1 MNLFKMFRNLISILL
16 LIIECPIELISQSQ
30 IDSLKNLVNKTE
42 ASTKVKLYTDI
53 ADGYFYE
60 GNNDSAITYYLKS
73 ADYSLEISD
82 TAYADALNGYIN
94 AAYCYIE
101 ISNFKEAIKYN
112 KLGLKYSLL
121 ANDQPNISTSYSSLG
136 VCYTRVGQYSLAAIH
151 FEKSLDID
159 KKIGNTEYLSYN
171 YNSLGKLYQLW
182 GKNELAL
189 EYYRMALG
197 YDTKF
202 NNEDKM
208 AIRLNSIGMTFRNL
222 KQYDSAEIY
231 LKKALFLDQKSG
243 NKNKVAIR
251 KSNLGSVYTAMGK
264 YSSAEENYLSS
275 INVFKET
282 QNLYSLCLT
291 YSNYADLLLL
301 KKQLDQ
307 SKLYSNKSLELA
319 KKIRSPIRLKDN
331 YKRLSAIY
339 DLEKNY
345 KLAFENYKAFKA
357 INDTLF
363 NEESLKTIN
372 NLEVKYETEKLE
384 SENLQLKTKAE
395 LNELVIQRRNIV
407 IFSVITLALMILTI
421 SIILYRQN
429 RQKAIN
435 NKVLKEKNAQLSV
448 LNATKDKFF
457 RIISH
462 DLKNPLSAFRNITSA
477 LSNSVDEIN
486 KEEIK
491 YFTNELNNSS
501 TKLYELLVNLLKWAQ
516 TQTGMECKF
525 NKVNLNKEVEGIIK
539 LYDLNI
545 KEKKQ
550 NIVVDIKHNTEV
562 LADDKFVKTV
572 IRNLLS
578 NAIKFTPENGSILIY
593 TENKNDKT
601 HTHIKD
607 SGIGMS
613 LEDQKKLFKIDKN
626 VKSIGNSKEKGTGLG
641 LIICQEMLKKCNGS
655 ISVKS
660 ELGKGST
667 FTFILKTAN

>member
-613 LEDQKKLFKIDKN
+613 VEDQKKLFKIDKN

>member
-94 AAYCYIE
+94 AAYCYLE

-550 NIVVDIKHNTEV
+550 NIVLDIKHNTEV

-613 LEDQKKLFKIDKN
+613 VEDQKKLFKIDKN

>member
-202 NNEDKM
+202 NNEEKM

-550 NIVVDIKHNTEV
+550 NIVLDIKHNTEV

>member
-73 ADYSLEISD
+73 SDYSLEISD